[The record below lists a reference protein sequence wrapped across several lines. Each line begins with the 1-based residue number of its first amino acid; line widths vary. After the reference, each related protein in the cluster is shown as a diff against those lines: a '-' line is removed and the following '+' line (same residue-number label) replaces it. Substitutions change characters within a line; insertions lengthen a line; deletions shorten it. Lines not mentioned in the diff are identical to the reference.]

1 MRKLL
6 VILLLFLAAALVI
19 LSFSEIRTLLS
30 TLRQGNIWF
39 LLMGILLEGIFLC
52 LEGLVFWSIYHLL
65 GLQDSPWRLIL
76 VALAANFVNI
86 VAPSAGIGWVATW
99 IDHGRRNNHPAA
111 KITLA
116 ATLFLL
122 FDYTAFLVILALGFV
137 VLIRRQNLQWSEITA
152 ALILFGIAL
161 GLGMMLYLGYRSS
174 KQMGALLCRLARWI
188 NALLRPF
195 IHRDYLNE
203 ERAQAFAEEIG
214 EGLKALPRKV
224 DLLFTPLALA
234 LSTKLI
240 LIAILMTT
248 FLAFNVPFSAGTLF
262 GGFSIGYL
270 FLIVSPTPS
279 GVGFMEG
286 AMALGLSSLRVDW
299 SQAVLLTLVYRGIT
313 FWLPLGFGAWVFR
326 RLHWQ

>member
-19 LSFSEIRTLLS
+19 LSFSEIRTLVS
-30 TLRQGNIWF
+30 TLRHGNIWF
-39 LLMGILLEGIFLC
+39 ILLGILLEGLFVC
-52 LEGLVFWSIYHLL
+52 LEGLVFWSIYRLL

-76 VALAANFVNI
+76 AASAANFVNI
-86 VAPSAGIGWVATW
+86 VAPSVGLGWVATW
-99 IDHGRRNNHPAA
+99 IAHGRRNNQPAA

-116 ATLFLL
+116 ATLYLL
-122 FDYTAFLVILALGFV
+122 FDYTAFMLILALGFI

-174 KQMGALLCRLARWI
+174 KQMGELLRWLARRI
-188 NALLRPF
+188 NVLLRPF
-195 IHRDYLNE
+195 IHRDYLSE
-203 ERAQAFAEEIG
+203 ERAQAFADEIG
-214 EGLKALPRKV
+214 EGLKTLPGRW
-224 DLLFTPLALA
+224 DLLFTPLALT
-234 LSTKLI
+234 LLTKLT

-313 FWLPLGFGAWVFR
+313 FWLPMLFGAWVFR
-326 RLHWQ
+326 HLHWE